1 MAANATEAPMPQ
13 PNEVDLIDITEMVMS
28 YLYPNNPLNIY
39 LHQLVVYAMSVEQL
53 ISVRDRLM
61 AFKSQGLLDG
71 AAGALDLINNVIAI
85 KKGPDPSQLESHA
98 ICTMLS

>member
-28 YLYPNNPLNIY
+28 DLYPNTPLNIY

-61 AFKSQGLLDG
+61 AFKNQGLLDG
-71 AAGALDLINNVIAI
+71 AAGALDLINNVLEI
-85 KKGPDPSQLESHA
+85 KQGSAGPIHATHA